1 MVSVML
7 LLDFQSLR
15 TSLTT
20 RTGAPREDRA
30 GGAGRADAATGVRPP
45 RNAERRAEAL
55 VAAAHLAVV
64 VIMSD
69 VSPIGFL
76 RKLVAH
82 SETVMRQRVMTS

>member
-30 GGAGRADAATGVRPP
+30 PTEAGAEDAATWARPL
-45 RNAERRAEAL
+45 RKAERRAEAL
-55 VAAAHLAVV
+55 VDAAHLAAVA
-64 VIMSD
+64 
-69 VSPIGFL
+69 IG
-76 RKLVAH
+76 RDKD
-82 SETVMRQRVMTS
+82 E